1 MPQIGSNEKPF
12 VVNTGTTVSKES
24 RFRKGFNKA
33 KYDENYARIYP
44 DEKKVPDGKQDHQSI
59 FELEGKFDN
68 SGHNQGMKYNAEQ
81 RMKTVGY

>member
-1 MPQIGSNEKPF
+1 MIQMLLPLGE
-12 VVNTGTTVSKES
+12 T
-24 RFRKGFNKA
+24 
-33 KYDENYARIYP
+33 DIYP
-44 DEKKVPDGKQDHQSI
+44 DEKKVPYGKQNHQSI